1 MAPDARRTSPLAGV
15 GVDIVEIGRMRDV
28 LARTPRMRYRV
39 FTQVERA
46 WCDGRANPAASY
58 AGCFA
63 VREAVLKALGVG
75 FARGVAYD
83 DVSVDHDDKGRPVAV
98 LAGRAAQIAAEQGV
112 DEVFISISHT
122 RELAVA
128 NAVLSRP
135 EVRPSPPEKQDERAV
150 MAAQFKAA
158 RALLDELDAGEQD
171 REDSQKG

>member
-1 MAPDARRTSPLAGV
+1 MTPVATGGAPIAGV
-15 GVDIVEIGRMRDV
+15 GVDIVEIARMREV

-39 FTQVERA
+39 FTEDERA

-75 FARGVAYD
+75 FSEGVGFA
-83 DVSVDHDDKGRPVAV
+83 DVSVGHDDKGRPRAI
-98 LAGRAAQIAAEQGV
+98 LAGRAEEIAREQGV
-112 DEVFISISHT
+112 DEVFVSISHT

-135 EVRPSPPEKQDERAV
+135 DTRPQARPKVDERAEL
-150 MAAQFKAA
+150 AAQFKAA
-158 RALLDELDAGEQD
+158 KALLDELDAGEPA
-171 REDSQKG
+171 REDSEKG